1 MNPTEQAFL
10 LDLVIYLVAS
20 LLVFLLG
27 YSTGRAGKRK
37 ATRRAADQAWRMAET
52 LNRHNAQP

>member
-1 MNPTEQAFL
+1 MDPTEQAFL
-10 LDLVIYLVAS
+10 VEAVIYLVSAGC
-20 LLVFLLG
+20 VFLLG
-27 YSTGRAGKRK
+27 FATGRAGRAK

>member
-10 LDLVIYLVAS
+10 VETIIYLVAS
-20 LLVFLLG
+20 ILVFLLG
-27 YSTGRAGKRK
+27 FATGRAGRAK

-52 LNRHNAQP
+52 LNRHSAQP